1 MFEFFIFF
9 AYLMCLFWIFGDV
22 FRSRDIGGGAKTL
35 WVLFIIVLP
44 FLGMLLYLIVRGN
57 GMSQRA
63 VDSQKEMQKAQVE
76 YARAVVGQ
84 DNASA
89 ASAGPSPSEQIASAK
104 ALLDQGTIT
113 EAEFAPIK
121 TKTRPEGHD
130 PRATGACSR
139 GSAVVLSIG
148 RRPLTAERAPT
159 ARLTS

>member
-1 MFEFFIFF
+1 MFDNNGSFLLAMFEFFIFF

-22 FRSRDIGGGAKTL
+22 FRSHDIGGGAKTL

-63 VDSQKEMQKAQVE
+63 IDSQKEMQKAQVE

-84 DNASA
+84 DNASAASA

-113 EAEFAPIK
+113 EAEFAQIK
-121 TKTRPEGHD
+121 SK
-130 PRATGACSR
+130 ALA
-139 GSAVVLSIG
+139 
-148 RRPLTAERAPT
+148 
-159 ARLTS
+159 

>member
-1 MFEFFIFF
+1 VFDNNGSFLLAMFEFFIFF

-113 EAEFAPIK
+113 EAEFAQIK
-121 TKTRPEGHD
+121 TK
-130 PRATGACSR
+130 ALA
-139 GSAVVLSIG
+139 
-148 RRPLTAERAPT
+148 
-159 ARLTS
+159 